1 MNKDLIIGIALSL
14 AVHSVTLLAF
24 NHKSAAPKSAPKE
37 KETVMQFEMPPL
49 EEEKIDKVEE
59 LSDDEPVTNQLAPPS
74 LVDLPTIVPVNAFT
88 QPLTPPPPPGL
99 TPSKGAI
106 NIPVIKAGTN
116 FGSNIKNLF
125 NVGDLDQRPVPR
137 VQPQPNYPYEMSRA
151 GVSGNVTVEFIID
164 TEGNVVQTQ
173 VMRSSH
179 REFESAAQ
187 QAVMKWKFKP
197 GKKAGRVVNVRASQL
212 IDFTLDGDKDSK

>member
-24 NHKSAAPKSAPKE
+24 NHKSAVKKTVTKE

-49 EEEKIDKVEE
+49 EEEKVDKVEE
-59 LSDDEPVTNQLAPPS
+59 LNDEQVTNQLAPPS
-74 LVDLPTIVPVNAFT
+74 LVDMPTIVPVNAFT

-106 NIPVIKAGTN
+106 NIPVIKAGTT
-116 FGSNIKNLF
+116 FGSGIKNLF
-125 NVGDLDQRPVPR
+125 NVGDLDQRPVAR
-137 VQPQPNYPYEMSRA
+137 VQPGPTYPYEMSRA
-151 GVSGNVTVEFIID
+151 GVSGKVTVEFIID
-164 TEGNVVQTQ
+164 TEGNVVQAQ
-173 VMRSSH
+173 VTSSSH
-179 REFESAAQ
+179 REFESPAL

-197 GKKAGRVVNVRASQL
+197 GKKGGRVVNVRASQPV
-212 IDFTLDGDKDSK
+212 DFTLGDDNK